1 MEIRRIFMV
10 LFAIAIPTIAMADCY
25 TSLRQKAI
33 EAYNRGEYD
42 RAKNTFQSA
51 KEDCP
56 DTPSNNDIDSWMQK
70 CESAKRQQQ
79 QKANQG
85 NSTTNPQS
93 SSYLKVDGST
103 TNSTKYLMNSSSSI
117 TIRVSCS
124 SAYSVLNI
132 PSWCWVTNKTTS
144 SFVLNYNANP
154 NTYTRYGSIDIYGG
168 GTNIRLSLEQAAKSS
183 SSSSTTT
190 TNVATLKVNK
200 SYVYAPAKGGTE
212 YITVT
217 SKKPWEI
224 QFPSGGMYTAKRIGD
239 IVEVVIS
246 ANTTTNTRTDFFNI
260 RTTDGKE
267 TIKISLSQS
276 GQSSKSSYNNYSN
289 SKRSNNAYNSK
300 HSLSKYQQYARYCGD
315 YEITW
320 GGIRA
325 GVGTGAFY
333 GVRVFS
339 FRLGPVQINPAELTF
354 DYGFIKKPGYY
365 ISDYYHDHYY
375 DKVWVEDYNV
385 FNMSYTP
392 SIDFFIP
399 FQDDAAFYFG
409 GGPSIVWSSDPKK
422 DWPYVW
428 ADVSAGIHWHWGYS
442 ASSDFFVRYNG
453 NFMIGVSIQWS
464 SQY

>member
-10 LFAIAIPTIAMADCY
+10 LFAIAMPTIAMADCY

-33 EAYNRGEYD
+33 EAYNQGEYD
-42 RAKNTFQSA
+42 RAKNTFQAA

-56 DTPSNNDIDSWMQK
+56 DAPLNNDIDSWIQN
-70 CESAKRQQQ
+70 CESAKKQQQ
-79 QKANQG
+79 QKTNQG

-93 SSYLKVDGST
+93 SSYLKVEGST
-103 TNSTKYLMNSSSSI
+103 ANSTKYLMNSSSSI

-246 ANTTTNTRTDFFNI
+246 TNPATNTRTDFFNI

-276 GQSSKSSYNNYSN
+276 GKSSTTSSYSSYNTNRNY
-289 SKRSNNAYNSK
+289 
-300 HSLSKYQQYARYCGD
+300 SLSKYQQYTRYCGD

-320 GGIRA
+320 FGIRA
-325 GVGTGAFY
+325 GICTGISY
-333 GVRVFS
+333 GYRLFS
-339 FRLGPVQINPAELTF
+339 FRLGPVQINPAEIT
-354 DYGFIKKPGYY
+354 I
-365 ISDYYHDHYY
+365 
-375 DKVWVEDYNV
+375 DYNLV
-385 FNMSYTP
+385 NEEIAGIYTP
-392 SIDFFIP
+392 SVDFFIP
-399 FQDDAAFYFG
+399 FQEDAALYFG
-409 GGPSIVWSSDPKK
+409 GGPSVHLGISDET
-422 DWPYVW
+422 YVW
-428 ADVSAGIHWHWGYS
+428 ADVSAGVHWHWGVS

-453 NFMIGVSIQWS
+453 SFMFGVSIQWS
-464 SQY
+464 TDY